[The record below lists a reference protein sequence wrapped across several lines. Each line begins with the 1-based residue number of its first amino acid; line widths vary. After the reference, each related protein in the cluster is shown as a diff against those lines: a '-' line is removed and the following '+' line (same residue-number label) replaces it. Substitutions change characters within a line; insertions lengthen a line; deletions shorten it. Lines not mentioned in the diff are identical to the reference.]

1 MGWIEMHK
9 EKGISYRDFFQE
21 GLQGEIIDS
30 CTKNGVFYGALR
42 TERQEIL
49 ALVILVR
56 IQRGY
61 YNFSYKWMDES
72 YHPYYY
78 ECPDRILDLLT
89 PTEDKCSNE
98 WREICRKHNRTK
110 RNVKMGDVI
119 QFDKPFCFKYGRKE
133 DLFVYKGRNLFKSVG
148 NCIGMCR
155 LKGWEN
161 YSFRKI
167 SNTTTEGEGV

>member
-72 YHPYYY
+72 VHPYYY
-78 ECPDRILDLLT
+78 DCPDRILDLLT
-89 PTEDKCSNE
+89 PTDIKSANE
-98 WREICRKHNRTK
+98 WRESCRKHNRNK
-110 RNVKMGDVI
+110 PKVGDVV
-119 QFDKPFCFKYGRKE
+119 KFKYPWVFSYGRRE
-133 DLFVYKGRNLFKSVG
+133 DLFVYKGKNIFKSIGICIG
-148 NCIGMCR
+148 NCKLR
-155 LKGWEN
+155 GWEKAS
-161 YSFRKI
+161 YEKI
-167 SNTTTEGEGV
+167 NKTEGE